1 MKSCVSQYRI
11 FFSCRDGSVEV
22 DAEVIYSADP
32 NNHTALYSNN
42 PTVNKNVL
50 VAETL
55 RKKILEGRFKN
66 YDLKTVRIQGT
77 GGGGC
82 IRQLDSAIR
91 RIVVLTSFL
100 NLNWPLK

>member
-1 MKSCVSQYRI
+1 MAFKLNSFAPIPMKSCVSQYRI

-77 GGGGC
+77 GGGVVY
-82 IRQLDSAIR
+82 DSWIA
-91 RIVVLTSFL
+91 LSAG
-100 NLNWPLK
+100 